1 MLVKTK
7 TKVGEQS
14 NVRFINGF
22 VSLGPVTLNVFCFEM
37 DGVLIDTG
45 AKSILHAFKPFFEE
59 MDVDQVMITHNHEDH
74 TGAAA
79 YLQKHYHL
87 PVFMNELSIPEGKEK
102 ASYPLYRK
110 IFWGVRDP
118 FQAVPIANTFDSR
131 HATWDVIATPGHKED
146 HLSFLNRE
154 TGQLF
159 SGDLY
164 VHPRTKVILRNESIP
179 TIINSLRKMI
189 TYDFGEMFC
198 CHAGYVQDGKKALHK
213 KLDYLT
219 SFQEEVIHL
228 HDKGW
233 NEKEIQHKMLPKKYP
248 ITYLSRGEWNSSHM
262 IRSILTE
269 EV

>member
-1 MLVKTK
+1 MIIIRTA
-7 TKVGEQS
+7 T
-14 NVRFINGF
+14 NNIIN
-22 VSLGPVTLNVFCFEM
+22 
-37 DGVLIDTG
+37 I
-45 AKSILHAFKPFFEE
+45 FK
-59 MDVDQVMITHNHEDH
+59 
-74 TGAAA
+74 
-79 YLQKHYHL
+79 
-87 PVFMNELSIPEGKEK
+87 
-102 ASYPLYRK
+102 K
-110 IFWGVRDP
+110 I
-118 FQAVPIANTFDSR
+118 INIS
-131 HATWDVIATPGHKED
+131 
-146 HLSFLNRE
+146 LSFFFFFKQKTAYEIE
-154 TGQLF
+154 TLF

-269 EV
+269 VV